1 MRKQGTALS
10 QQPAV
15 DMAQPILLDK
25 GREKIV
31 DYALHPD
38 LDRLP
43 EFTVIPAGSAMLLA
57 LQMARHHLF
66 DPDRHEVKDGVLVRY
81 VSLSELAIYYYF
93 RLQRSVNGTVL
104 KLAMDAGTIELGGGD
119 EIGELWQQ

>member
-1 MRKQGTALS
+1 MRGREDIRAIQEG
-10 QQPAV
+10 
-15 DMAQPILLDK
+15 QPIILDRK
-25 GREKIV
+25 GEKIV

-57 LQMARHHLF
+57 IQMSRHHLF
-66 DPDRHEVKDGVLVRY
+66 DPERHHVRDGRIIRY
-81 VSLSELAIYYYF
+81 VTLSELAIYNYF
-93 RLQRSVNGTVL
+93 KLQRSVDGTVL